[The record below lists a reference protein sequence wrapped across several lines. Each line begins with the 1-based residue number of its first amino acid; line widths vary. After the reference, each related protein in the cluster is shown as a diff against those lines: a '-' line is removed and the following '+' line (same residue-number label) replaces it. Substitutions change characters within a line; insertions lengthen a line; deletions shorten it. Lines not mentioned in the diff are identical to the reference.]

1 MATNLIIENDKFE
14 IIGEDN
20 LKRYI
25 DTKTLSGTPL
35 ERYFCST
42 CGK

>member
-14 IIGEDN
+14 ILGEEN
-20 LKRYI
+20 LKKFT
-25 DTKTLSGTPL
+25 DTQTLSGTPL
-35 ERYFCST
+35 GRFFCST

>member
-1 MATNLIIENDKFE
+1 MATNLIIENDKIE
-14 IIGEDN
+14 ILGEEN
-20 LKRYI
+20 LKKFI

-35 ERYFCST
+35 ERFFCST